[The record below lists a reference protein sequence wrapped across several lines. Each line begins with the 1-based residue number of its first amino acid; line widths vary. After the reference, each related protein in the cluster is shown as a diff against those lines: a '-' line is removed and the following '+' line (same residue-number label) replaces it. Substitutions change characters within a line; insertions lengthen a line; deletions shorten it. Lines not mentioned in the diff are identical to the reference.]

1 MRDNGSRATTTAIPL
16 SAPAS
21 ATAESLKRL
30 ASVYLAGIVVAE
42 ISVAFFDLTAGVL
55 LHALL
60 VLMLLNHYLFA
71 RVSLRADPGSE
82 GRRGE
87 PADVLLVLPLVSLLR
102 IVSVTVVLE
111 EVPEIYQYAVAG
123 TPVLLS
129 AVAASRSVRGASIA
143 RRLRSWSWRTQ
154 LPIAVSGVPLGY
166 LGFVLA
172 RPESAFA
179 HVTPANALLGAAILV
194 VFTGFAEEIVF
205 RGLLQ
210 DALTAVFGAGGLLAS
225 SALFAA
231 AYLGAG
237 PAGYVVFAAC
247 LGLAFAW
254 LVRRTGSLLGVS
266 IAHGLLNVGLILV
279 WPSVIG

>member
-1 MRDNGSRATTTAIPL
+1 MRDDGSRATTTAIPL
-16 SAPAS
+16 RAPAS
-21 ATAESLKRL
+21 ASAESLKRL
-30 ASVYLAGIVVAE
+30 ASVYLAGIVFAE

-60 VLMLLNHYLFA
+60 VLMLTNHYLFF
-71 RVSLRADPGSE
+71 SPRADPGSRV
-82 GRRGE
+82 RRGE

-102 IVSVTVVLE
+102 IVSVTVVDDG
-111 EVPEIYQYAVAG
+111 VPEIYQYAVAG

-129 AVAASRSVRGASIA
+129 AVAASWSIRGASTA

-166 LGFVLA
+166 LAFVLA
-172 RPESAFA
+172 RPEAPFTQ
-179 HVTPANALLGAAILV
+179 VTPGHALLGAAILV
-194 VFTGFAEEIVF
+194 VFTGFTEEIVF

-210 DALTAVFGAGGLLAS
+210 DALTALFGGGGLLAS

-279 WPSVIG
+279 WPSTLG